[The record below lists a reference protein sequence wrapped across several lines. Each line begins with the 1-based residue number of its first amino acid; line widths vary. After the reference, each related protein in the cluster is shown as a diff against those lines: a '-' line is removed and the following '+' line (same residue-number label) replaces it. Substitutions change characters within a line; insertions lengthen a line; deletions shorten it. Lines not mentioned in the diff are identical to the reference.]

1 MSGRTPLRIE
11 ASIDALTDTAAAH
24 HWAWAGDTALAAHDL
39 LRWRDHRDVITL
51 TSPAD
56 TFNPDAL
63 SWALG
68 HRDPPPTRWHQTG
81 CAIVPAGTDDQQHL
95 VVLRRYPQVTAGST
109 RWEQLTCHARLHTG
123 SRPQRITSGHL
134 TSLDVVER
142 WARSHFELGAT
153 IDAVTL
159 ADTIGPEPFRR
170 RCDHLPAPVLD
181 KARTALTELTSTA
194 DPRLDLLMA
203 PAGKAAVRLAA
214 TRLEPAMR
222 DRGRTR

>member
-1 MSGRTPLRIE
+1 VSGRIPLRIE

-24 HWAWAGDTALAAHDL
+24 RWAWAGDTALAAQTL

-56 TFNPDAL
+56 TFDPEAL

-68 HRDPPPTRWHQTG
+68 HRDPPPTRWRQTC
-81 CAIVPAGTDDQQHL
+81 CAIVPAGAGDQEHL
-95 VVLRRYPQVTAGST
+95 VVLHRYPQVTTGP
-109 RWEQLTCHARLHTG
+109 RWEQLTCQAHPHPK
-123 SRPQRITSGHL
+123 SPPQRITSPEL
-134 TSLDVVER
+134 TSQHVVDR

-159 ADTIGPEPFRR
+159 ADAIGPEDFRR

-181 KARTALTELTSTA
+181 KARTALADLTATS

-203 PAGKAAVRLAA
+203 PADKAAVRLAA
-214 TRLEPAMR
+214 SRLEPAMR
-222 DRGRTR
+222 ERGRAR